1 MTQGS
6 AQEIWR
12 VSPGANGRFD
22 GVAPTGD
29 DSVSHFDVAAF
40 GSLDVEGI
48 GYSPVRDTLFLAD
61 RRAKQIIEVS
71 KAGELIQSIDVTAIG
86 MKQPA
91 GITLA
96 PASNNPARTSMYVVT
111 RARDN
116 NSHPDENDGA
126 MFELSAPDLGPITQ
140 VPNKAPSVNA
150 GPDRAVKM
158 PTSAVLDG
166 TVTDDGKPK
175 PPGATTITWS
185 KVSGPGGVVF
195 AHPKDAD
202 TTAAFDAAGTYVLRL
217 TATDSQLTVKDEVT
231 VVVTGNPAPALV
243 RCQGT
248 PARVQIGPSSDDVLA
263 GTKAVDLIRGEKGND
278 VLTGRGASDCLAGG
292 PGKDVVRGNGGRD
305 VLTGNGGSDR
315 TGRWG
320 RCRPAQPRRGQGQGR
335 LRRR

>member
-1 MTQGS
+1 MTQGG

-29 DSVSHFDVAAF
+29 DAVSHFDVAAF

-111 RARDN
+111 RAPGQQLPPGRERRRDVRAVGAGPRPD
-116 NSHPDENDGA
+116 HPGA
-126 MFELSAPDLGPITQ
+126 QQGSVGERRAGPRRQDADLGR
-140 VPNKAPSVNA
+140 ARRDRDRRRASPSRPGRPPSA
-150 GPDRAVKM
+150 GR
-158 PTSAVLDG
+158 
-166 TVTDDGKPK
+166 
-175 PPGATTITWS
+175 
-185 KVSGPGGVVF
+185 KVSGPGAVDF

-231 VVVTGNPAPALV
+231 VVVTGADPVPTVV
-243 RCQGT
+243 RCQG
-248 PARVQIGPSSDDVLA
+248 A
-263 GTKAVDLIRGEKGND
+263 
-278 VLTGRGASDCLAGG
+278 
-292 PGKDVVRGNGGRD
+292 
-305 VLTGNGGSDR
+305 
-315 TGRWG
+315 
-320 RCRPAQPRRGQGQGR
+320 RRGCR
-335 LRRR
+335 SVPAPTT